1 MTDTAATSSP
11 AAAAATATP
20 TPTAF
25 DPHRDGGMDLQP
37 GVARPSHAERVRT
50 LVHGAGSALLS
61 TIARDPAGYPFGSLV
76 TFLVD
81 TDGSPWVLV
90 STMAEH
96 TRNAQNDPRA
106 SVLVTE
112 QAPGGVDPL
121 AVGRVSLV
129 GDLTA
134 QTPTAELRAAF
145 LERHP
150 GARVYVDFPD
160 FGWWKLDVQAIRY
173 VGGFGRMSWVETGEY
188 AVAEPDP
195 IAPFADGIVA
205 HMNADHAASH
215 VMLIHHV
222 VGRTDVTSAVMT
234 GVDRLGCDL
243 DAQSPRGTL
252 PLRLPFPSPV
262 TSAEAVRSTLVSMLQ
277 ETRAALNA
285 AG

>member
-1 MTDTAATSSP
+1 MNENTVTAP
-11 AAAAATATP
+11 AAP
-20 TPTAF
+20 AF

-96 TRNAQNDPRA
+96 TRNAQSDPRA
-106 SVLVTE
+106 SLLVTE
-112 QAPGGVDPL
+112 QAPSGVDPL
-121 AVGRVSLV
+121 ALGRVSLV

-160 FGWWKLDVQAIRY
+160 FGWWKLDVRAIRY
-173 VGGFGRMSWVETGEY
+173 VGGFGRMSWVEADEY
-188 AVAEPDP
+188 AVAAPDP

-205 HMNADHAASH
+205 HMNADHADSH
-215 VMLIHHV
+215 VTLIHHV

-252 PLRLPFPSPV
+252 PLRLPFPAPV
-262 TSAEAVRSTLVSMLQ
+262 ASADEVRSTLVSMLHAA
-277 ETRAALNA
+277 RAAS
-285 AG
+285 

>member
-1 MTDTAATSSP
+1 MTVTSNPAPP
-11 AAAAATATP
+11 AAP
-20 TPTAF
+20 AF

-50 LVHGAGSALLS
+50 LVNGSGSALLS

-96 TRNAQNDPRA
+96 TRNAQSDPRA
-106 SVLVTE
+106 SLLVTE
-112 QAPGGVDPL
+112 QAPSGVDPL
-121 AVGRVSLV
+121 ALGRVSLV

-134 QTPTAELRAAF
+134 QAPTPELRTAF

-160 FGWWKLDVQAIRY
+160 FGWWKLDIRAIRY
-173 VGGFGRMSWVETGEY
+173 VGGFGRMSWVEADEY
-188 AVAEPDP
+188 SVAAPDP

-205 HMNADHAASH
+205 HMNADHADSH

-222 VGRTDVTSAVMT
+222 IGRTDVTSAVMT

-252 PLRLPFPSPV
+252 PLRLPFPAPV
-262 TSAEAVRSTLVSMLQ
+262 ASADEVRSTLVSMLHAA
-277 ETRAALNA
+277 RAAS
-285 AG
+285 

>member
-1 MTDTAATSSP
+1 MTVTSNPAPP
-11 AAAAATATP
+11 AAP
-20 TPTAF
+20 AF

-50 LVHGAGSALLS
+50 LVNGAGSALLS

-96 TRNAQNDPRA
+96 TRNAQSDPRA
-106 SVLVTE
+106 SLLVTE
-112 QAPGGVDPL
+112 QAPSGVDPL
-121 AVGRVSLV
+121 ALGRVSLV

-134 QTPTAELRAAF
+134 QAPTPELRTAF

-160 FGWWKLDVQAIRY
+160 FGWWKLDIRAIRY
-173 VGGFGRMSWVETGEY
+173 VGGFGRMSWVEADEY
-188 AVAEPDP
+188 SVAAPDP

-205 HMNADHAASH
+205 HMNADHADSH

-252 PLRLPFPSPV
+252 PLRLPFPAPV
-262 TSAEAVRSTLVSMLQ
+262 ASADEVRATLVAMLHAA
-277 ETRAALNA
+277 RAASPA
-285 AG
+285 AS

>member
-1 MTDTAATSSP
+1 MTDTA
-11 AAAAATATP
+11 TAP
-20 TPTAF
+20 TPPAF

-37 GVARPSHAERVRT
+37 SVARPSHAERVRT

-76 TFLVD
+76 TFLID
-81 TDGSPWVLV
+81 AGGSPWVLV

-96 TRNAQNDPRA
+96 TRNAQADTRA
-106 SVLVTE
+106 SMLVTE
-112 QAPGGVDPL
+112 QAASGVDPL
-121 AVGRVSLV
+121 ALGRVSLV
-129 GDLTA
+129 GDLTP
-134 QTPTAELRAAF
+134 QTPTASLRAAF
-145 LERHP
+145 LERHS

-160 FGWWKLDVQAIRY
+160 FGWWKLDVRAIRY
-173 VGGFGRMSWVETGEY
+173 VGGFGRMSWVEADEY

-205 HMNADHAASH
+205 HMNADHADSH

-262 TSAEAVRSTLVSMLQ
+262 TSAAQVRTTLVAMLHDA
-277 ETRAALNA
+277 RAAL
-285 AG
+285 